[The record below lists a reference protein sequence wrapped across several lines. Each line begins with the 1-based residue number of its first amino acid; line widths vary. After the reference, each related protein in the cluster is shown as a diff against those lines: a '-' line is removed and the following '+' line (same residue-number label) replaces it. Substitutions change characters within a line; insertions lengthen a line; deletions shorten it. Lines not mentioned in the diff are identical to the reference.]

1 MKTVSLAV
9 AILLASISIAYAGHT
24 EKEHTDEY
32 VESEKLVEI
41 NANESNVSQHPSSVK
56 KDFASDDKVDEAG
69 LIYSEDDPYK
79 DLDF

>member
-1 MKTVSLAV
+1 MKTVSLAA
-9 AILLASISIAYAGHT
+9 AILSAFVSVAYAGHT

-32 VESEKLVEI
+32 VESEKLVET
-41 NANESNVSQHPSSVK
+41 NTNETNISQHSSSVK
-56 KDFASDDKVDEAG
+56 KDFASDDKVGEAG